1 MNTQNEYIPVPNSF
15 ALTTRKE
22 HRLMNIKRTGKT
34 IFNITWKA
42 CIYALVLTIANV
54 II

>member
-1 MNTQNEYIPVPNSF
+1 MKTQNEYIPVPNSF
-15 ALTTRKE
+15 ALTTMKE
-22 HRLMNIKRTGKT
+22 RRLIKIKSTGKT

-42 CIYALVLTIANV
+42 LIYALILTLANV

>member
-15 ALTTRKE
+15 ALTTIKE
-22 HRLMNIKRTGKT
+22 RRLMKIKKAGKT

-42 CIYALVLTIANV
+42 CVYALILTIANV